1 MEGSS
6 KQTANAALRRPA
18 GSQFHIVLFVYVVAP
33 GCSPNTISLQHFF
46 LSYTKYAIYRGAYSH
61 YKNSLSLGRR
71 PCVLFVSIHSLCLL
85 SYRPSIF
92 SPLVSAFMRRA
103 NTTEQHNIFG
113 FISLLLNSLCVVY
126 VFIDTIYMCE
136 RSQLAVLYREGTQTR
151 QHTFILY
158 CLGMHVFF
166 SGLHADR
173 PLSLSRSLMADM
185 CCCFVH
191 CGSMMCFWSMP
202 IS

>member
-113 FISLLLNSLCVVY
+113 FISLLLNSFNSYSTEKAHRRVNTHLSYTAWACTFFFLVFTRIGLSLFLARLWQTCVV
-126 VFIDTIYMCE
+126 
-136 RSQLAVLYREGTQTR
+136 VLY
-151 QHTFILY
+151 I
-158 CLGMHVFF
+158 V
-166 SGLHADR
+166 
-173 PLSLSRSLMADM
+173 
-185 CCCFVH
+185 VV
-191 CGSMMCFWSMP
+191 
-202 IS
+202 